1 MYNKKIKASRSATH
15 LDIVRNVNGKP
26 DIEGKTNLGRKT
38 ACFRMGA
45 GFLGGGG
52 AQTIPK
58 RVYMVN
64 FCSTKATLCA
74 RVNIAS

>member
-52 AQTIPK
+52 GSNHPQTGI
-58 RVYMVN
+58 YGQ
-64 FCSTKATLCA
+64 FL
-74 RVNIAS
+74 